1 MGLFSNLRRRVML
14 TCEDVNAFLAAYLD
28 GELDDR
34 LHHRFE
40 QHVANC
46 PMCHTYFTQYEETI
60 ALVRAGEPTPTPPPE
75 LVDATLAFLR
85 THLSTT
91 GPDDLSDRP
100 DDGLPS

>member
-34 LHHRFE
+34 LHARFE
-40 QHVANC
+40 QHVAHC
-46 PMCHTYFTQYEETI
+46 PMCHTYFAQYQETI
-60 ALVRAGEPTPTPPPE
+60 ALVQAGEPTPAPPPE

-85 THLSTT
+85 THLSAN
-91 GPDDLSDRP
+91 GSGDPDDRP
-100 DDGLPS
+100 DDAQHS